1 MSVISKK
8 DFGCLAD
15 GRPVFLYTL
24 PNATGT
30 ALSICTYG
38 RHVQALRT
46 KDADGAEVDGVLGY
60 DDVET
65 YVNED
70 KYIGALIGLC
80 GNSIYRGSLNIG

>member
-24 PNATGT
+24 TNANGT

-38 RHVQALRT
+38 GHVQALRT
-46 KDADGAEVDGVLGY
+46 KDA
-60 DDVET
+60 T
-65 YVNED
+65 
-70 KYIGALIGLC
+70 GLR
-80 GNSIYRGSLNIG
+80 STSSWAMTTSKPM